1 MENKLIVGL
10 LIVLCAAF
18 IVLSSIII
26 VDINKENVKIV
37 IPTADEIASKIVIP
51 EQPVQPNVDAT
62 KIDEIYDKTFKEDNE
77 LKLQN
82 DTTKKL
88 VLDEIALKAFKKE
101 LVEVLNDNSVENQ
114 SIEDYKSIESIY
126 SIVIKDVEIDDDDNA
141 VVTVEVKVK
150 FINDEDEELE
160 YRAKLIATFDVT
172 DLDVEDITDA
182 EAELDT
188 LEVSRIYEN

>member
-82 DTTKKL
+82 DTAKKL

>member
-51 EQPVQPNVDAT
+51 AQPVQPNVDAT

-82 DTTKKL
+82 DTAKKL